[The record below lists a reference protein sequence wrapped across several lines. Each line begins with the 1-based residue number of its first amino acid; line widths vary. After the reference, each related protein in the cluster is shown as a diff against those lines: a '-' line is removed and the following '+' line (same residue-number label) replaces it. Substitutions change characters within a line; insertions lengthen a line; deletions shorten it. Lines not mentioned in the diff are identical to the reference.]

1 MTEMLITNARLILDG
16 GISIGHVV
24 VREGIIAHVL
34 AEDEAPV
41 GLSGKETIDVKGSY
55 LAPGLIDI
63 HIHGSHG
70 IDVLDASAVDLQSL
84 ADRLLEEGIT
94 GYFPTLVPVD
104 SGAYTRTLSSIDKCI
119 VASTKEGLRYSQ
131 VLGVHFEGPF
141 VSTKKC
147 GALHKALFRT
157 YDGDPSSLDVFIA
170 QAGNSFSE
178 EAVAPRRLM
187 TIAPEIKGGIE
198 LIRDL
203 TRAGVRCFIG
213 HTVADIDTLDN
224 AFEAGAHH
232 ITHFPNA
239 LEPLHHRR
247 PGTVAWGLLR
257 DDVSLDCIAD
267 YQHVHPKVLE
277 LIYKNKGPQR
287 MALISDAIPPTGLAE
302 GEYDVWGDRVEI
314 KNGRTRLVASGATAA
329 GNAVTAGGE
338 GTIAGSVITMLDAV
352 KNIVALGIPIHSAF
366 HMASFVPARAA
377 GLERYIGSI
386 SQGKIANLVAYDD
399 ELNTRVAI
407 VEGRVKFNRL

>member
-1 MTEMLITNARLILDG
+1 MTEMLIKNARLILQE
-16 GISIGHVV
+16 GIASGHVV
-24 VREGIIAHVL
+24 VRGGTIAQVL
-34 AEDEAPV
+34 TEQESP
-41 GLSGKETIDVKGSY
+41 SGFSKQESVDLRGSF

-70 IDVLDASAVDLQSL
+70 IDVLDATAADLQGL
-84 ADRLLEEGIT
+84 AGRLLEEGIT

-104 SGAYTRTLSSIDKCI
+104 AVTYTKTLSSIDECI
-119 VASTKEGLRYSQ
+119 AASTKDGLRYSQ

-147 GALHKALFRT
+147 GALHRELFRT
-157 YDGDPSSLDVFIA
+157 YDGDHSSLHTFT
-170 QAGNSFSE
+170 AGAVNSFSGE
-178 EAVAPRRLM
+178 VIAPRRLM
-187 TIAPEIKGGIE
+187 TLAPEIKGGIE

-213 HTVADIDTLDN
+213 HTAADTDALDH
-224 AFEAGAHH
+224 AFEAGARH

-277 LIYKNKGPQR
+277 LIYKSKGPQR
-287 MALISDAIPPTGLAE
+287 MALISDAIPPTGLGE
-302 GEYDVWGDRVEI
+302 GEYNVWGDLIEI
-314 KNGRTRLVASGATAA
+314 KNGRTRLVGSGE
-329 GNAVTAGGE
+329 TAGGNNAAAGE
-338 GTIAGSVITMLDAV
+338 GTIAGSVITMLAAV
-352 KNIVALGIPIHSAF
+352 KNIIALGIPTHAAF
-366 HMASFVPARAA
+366 LMASVVPARAA
-377 GLERYIGSI
+377 GLDEYVGSI
-386 SQGKIANLVAYDD
+386 YEGKIANLVAYDD
-399 ELNTRVAI
+399 GLNARLAMI
-407 VEGRVKFNRL
+407 EGRVKFNSL